1 MGLTGV
7 RVPREEKEGKTMSA
21 EIVGW
26 NDGILT
32 ARISGMLL
40 PSELAALHTAIAPRL
55 AEHGRACMLILAEG
69 FEGWQAG
76 EGWSD
81 MSFMENDPFIEKMAI
96 IGDRRW
102 EELASAFTAKGMR
115 PFPIEYFSPGEVEL
129 ARAWLAA

>member
-1 MGLTGV
+1 
-7 RVPREEKEGKTMSA
+7 MSA

-40 PSELAALHTAIAPRL
+40 SSELAALHAAIAPRL
-55 AEHGRACMLILAEG
+55 REHGRARMLILAEG
-69 FEGWQAG
+69 FEGWRAG
-76 EGWSD
+76 DDWTD
-81 MSFMENDPFIEKMAI
+81 MSFTENDPFIEKMAI
-96 IGDRRW
+96 VGDRRW
-102 EELASAFTAKGMR
+102 EDLASAFTVKGMR

>member
-1 MGLTGV
+1 
-7 RVPREEKEGKTMSA
+7 MSA

-40 PSELAALHTAIAPRL
+40 PSELVALHKAIAPRL
-55 AEHGRACMLILAEG
+55 REHGQARMLILAEG

-115 PFPIEYFSPGEVEL
+115 PFPIEYFSPGEAEL
-129 ARAWLAA
+129 ARAWLDA